1 MNVGQDKYREDVP
14 QKGVFI
20 RVVPRKDEE
29 GERHESR
36 VQKVSDK
43 VFHDHDSV
51 PAGKSVPFLPFCQY
65 LYHLLKNK
73 IDQAHSG

>member
-1 MNVGQDKYREDVP
+1 LNVGHNKDSEDVS

-29 GERHESR
+29 CERHESR

-51 PAGKSVPFLPFCQY
+51 PAGKSVPFLPFCQS
-65 LYHLLKNK
+65 LNHLFKNK